1 MSLYHYKSEKRKEGR
16 RNTRARES
24 VLFSEAISL
33 DAFKTQEVFVI
44 PPHHKRH
51 ERITYAKEKEQIHLV
66 PGDRARSHTRR
77 ISETRFDELVFFL
90 FSFFLEMTLSKCHRW
105 FPFKGCSSYD
115 FTSRSV
121 PVRDFYTSLYFKTK
135 FVDHSDG
142 SRRDV
147 KDNRIDNYFTQL

>member
-1 MSLYHYKSEKRKEGR
+1 MRLKPRKSSLFRHITKDTSELRMQKRKHRFIWYPAIGLDH
-16 RNTRARES
+16 TLAES
-24 VLFSEAISL
+24 PKRVSTNLF
-33 DAFKTQEVFVI
+33 
-44 PPHHKRH
+44 
-51 ERITYAKEKEQIHLV
+51 
-66 PGDRARSHTRR
+66 
-77 ISETRFDELVFFL
+77 FFS
-90 FSFFLEMTLSKCHRW
+90 FFFLEMTLSKCHRW